1 MQPYRYRRTH
11 WCVASLFLRK
21 ETPTDDAAVVIR
33 GGNMMLESLHKSAE
47 ASFRETGLYL
57 ISVFL
62 VEDQTLD
69 DVCARPEL
77 RRYRSIRTSVVGKLR
92 ATEFLLLTTF
102 QRPHYDI
109 ALPNLTDE
117 NLIKLIGCFS
127 PSIRNPAY
135 VQ

>member
-1 MQPYRYRRTH
+1 MDRL
-11 WCVASLFLRK
+11 SLRK
-21 ETPTDDAAVVIR
+21 ETPPDDAIVVIR
-33 GGNMMLESLHKSAE
+33 GGNMMLESLRKSAE

-57 ISVFL
+57 ISIFL
-62 VEDQTLD
+62 VEGQGLD

-77 RRYRSIRTSVVGKLR
+77 RRYRSIRTSIVGKIKS
-92 ATEFLLLTTF
+92 TDFLLLATF

-109 ALPNLTDE
+109 AVPNLADE
-117 NLIKLIGCFS
+117 SLIKLINCFS

>member
-1 MQPYRYRRTH
+1 
-11 WCVASLFLRK
+11 
-21 ETPTDDAAVVIR
+21 
-33 GGNMMLESLHKSAE
+33 MMLESLRKSAE

-62 VEDQTLD
+62 VEGQDLE

-77 RRYRSIRTSVVGKLR
+77 RRYRSIRTSVVSKLR
-92 ATEFLLLTTF
+92 ATDFILLATF
-102 QRPHYDI
+102 QSPHYDI
-109 ALPNLTDE
+109 ALPNLADDD
-117 NLIKLIGCFS
+117 LIKLINCFS

>member
-1 MQPYRYRRTH
+1 VDR
-11 WCVASLFLRK
+11 LFLRK
-21 ETPTDDAAVVIR
+21 EAPPDDAIVVIR
-33 GGNMMLESLHKSAE
+33 GGNMMLESLRKSAE

-57 ISVFL
+57 ISAFL
-62 VEDQTLD
+62 VEEQKLE

-92 ATEFLLLTTF
+92 ATDFLLLATF

-109 ALPNLTDE
+109 ALANLADE
-117 NLIKLIGCFS
+117 DLIKLINCFS

>member
-1 MQPYRYRRTH
+1 VDR
-11 WCVASLFLRK
+11 LFLRK
-21 ETPTDDAAVVIR
+21 ETPPADTVVVIR
-33 GGNMMLESLHKSAE
+33 GGNMMLESLRKSAE

-62 VEDQTLD
+62 VEELD
-69 DVCARPEL
+69 LEDVCARPEL
-77 RRYRSIRTSVVGKLR
+77 RRYRSIRTSVVSKLR
-92 ATEFLLLTTF
+92 ATDFILLATF

-109 ALPNLTDE
+109 ALPNLAD
-117 NLIKLIGCFS
+117 NDLIKLINCFS

>member
-1 MQPYRYRRTH
+1 VDR
-11 WCVASLFLRK
+11 LFLRK
-21 ETPTDDAAVVIR
+21 EAPPDDAIVVIR
-33 GGNMMLESLHKSAE
+33 GGNMMLESLRKSAE

-62 VEDQTLD
+62 VEEQELE

-92 ATEFLLLTTF
+92 ATDFLLLATF

-109 ALPNLTDE
+109 ALPNLADE
-117 NLIKLIGCFS
+117 DLNKLINCFS

>member
-1 MQPYRYRRTH
+1 VDR
-11 WCVASLFLRK
+11 LFLRK
-21 ETPTDDAAVVIR
+21 ETPPDDTVVVIR
-33 GGNMMLESLHKSAE
+33 GGNMMLESLRKSAE

-62 VEDQTLD
+62 VEEQELK

-77 RRYRSIRTSVVGKLR
+77 RRYRSIRTSVVGELR
-92 ATEFLLLTTF
+92 ATGLLLLATF

-109 ALPNLTDE
+109 ALPNLTEED
-117 NLIKLIGCFS
+117 LIKLINCFS

-135 VQ
+135 VH